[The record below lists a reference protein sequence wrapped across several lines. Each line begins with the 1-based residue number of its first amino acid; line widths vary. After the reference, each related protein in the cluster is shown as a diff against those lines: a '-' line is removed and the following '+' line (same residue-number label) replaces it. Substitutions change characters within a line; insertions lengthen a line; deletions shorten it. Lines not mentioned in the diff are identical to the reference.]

1 MSKGRGN
8 GNSITTGSA
17 MKLDIN
23 YLIRNKHIQFGKE
36 IHFALTWTNG
46 SEITAVSAWNN
57 NGTFLRLKYSITNNT
72 TNEVKQ
78 FDYKIYFD
86 TVKSNLGKG
95 SNLYFLCPQSGNR
108 CKILYLCYGAEM
120 FKSRTAYKHRIY
132 YQTQIASKED
142 RNNKRFFILE
152 RKINRLNEKRK
163 TNTYKGKPTKRNTNL
178 FKLSCKKDFVDELRY
193 KQLDFFLARIIR
205 GNC

>member
-8 GNSITTGSA
+8 GNSITTGA
-17 MKLDIN
+17 AVKLDIN
-23 YLIRNKHIQFGKE
+23 YLIRNKHIQFDKE
-36 IHFALTWTNG
+36 IHFTLSWTNG
-46 SEITAVSAWNN
+46 SEMAAVSIWNN
-57 NGTFLRLKYSITNNT
+57 NETFLRLNYSITNKT
-72 TNEVKQ
+72 SKEVKQ

-120 FKSRTAYKHRIY
+120 FKCRNAYRHRIY
-132 YQTQIASKED
+132 YKTQIISKESRD
-142 RNNKRFFILE
+142 NERFFNLE
-152 RKINRLNEKRK
+152 RKINKLNKKRSAI
-163 TNTYKGKPTKRNTNL
+163 NYKGKQTKRKTNL

-193 KQLDFFLARIIR
+193 KQLDKFLARF
-205 GNC
+205 CM